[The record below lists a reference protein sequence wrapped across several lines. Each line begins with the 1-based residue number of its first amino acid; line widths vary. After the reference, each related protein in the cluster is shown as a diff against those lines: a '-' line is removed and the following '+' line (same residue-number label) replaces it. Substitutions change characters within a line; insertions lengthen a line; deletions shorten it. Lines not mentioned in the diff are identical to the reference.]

1 VEEWLNCAFS
11 LSALVQQ
18 ALPLPLPLPLLL
30 LLLLLLLPALAAA
43 KLKIIHF
50 SAS

>member
-1 VEEWLNCAFS
+1 MTGDNKLNCAFS

-18 ALPLPLPLPLLL
+18 ALPLPL

-43 KLKIIHF
+43 KLKIIRL
-50 SAS
+50 SGS